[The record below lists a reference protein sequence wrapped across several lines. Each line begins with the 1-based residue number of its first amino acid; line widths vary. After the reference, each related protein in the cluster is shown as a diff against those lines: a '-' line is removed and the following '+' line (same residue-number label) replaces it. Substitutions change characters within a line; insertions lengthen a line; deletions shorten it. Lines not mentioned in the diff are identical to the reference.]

1 MALYG
6 SPCEEQG
13 CLAAW
18 LSDLDLCR
26 NSPAT
31 LPMQLTAGWV
41 KTWRFCRFRRWILT
55 DKTGRWTQSAPVN
68 LLFLICSP
76 KKCSWKSLSPAMEW
90 LYWLLE
96 FVFGGDPAWRT
107 SSRCWEW
114 AFHSTEVSN
123 LTNAGEVSSASCT
136 HNSQHLSQMQVFGNN
151 ATNTHHKCLVLSY
164 QFWLFLLLWSN
175 SCTFS
180 TFLVQKLPYMKH
192 ANLYQGNP
200 FSAAEIGGAQHS
212 STSGHCFVN
221 LEDVELN
228 GHQTSGE

>member
-68 LLFLICSP
+68 LMFLICSP

-114 AFHSTEVSN
+114 AFHSTGSVKLNKCWRSIKRVLYSQFTTPIPKCKFLE
-123 LTNAGEVSSASCT
+123 TMQQT
-136 HNSQHLSQMQVFGNN
+136 HIINV
-151 ATNTHHKCLVLSY
+151 
-164 QFWLFLLLWSN
+164 
-175 SCTFS
+175 
-180 TFLVQKLPYMKH
+180 
-192 ANLYQGNP
+192 
-200 FSAAEIGGAQHS
+200 
-212 STSGHCFVN
+212 
-221 LEDVELN
+221 
-228 GHQTSGE
+228 

>member
-1 MALYG
+1 MWRAGMPCCLTFRSRSLPKFTGNPADATDCWLGENMAFLPFSSVNFNRQNG
-6 SPCEEQG
+6 PMNSVSSCKFTVPHMFSQKMLMEE
-13 CLAAW
+13 
-18 LSDLDLCR
+18 
-26 NSPAT
+26 P
-31 LPMQLTAGWV
+31 
-41 KTWRFCRFRRWILT
+41 F
-55 DKTGRWTQSAPVN
+55 
-68 LLFLICSP
+68 
-76 KKCSWKSLSPAMEW
+76 PAMEW

-123 LTNAGEVSSASCT
+123 LRNAGEVSSASCT

-164 QFWLFLLLWSN
+164 QFWLFLFLWSN

-200 FSAAEIGGAQHS
+200 FSTAEIGGAQHS